1 MRGATATKQSKRL
14 LRSLRSLAMT
24 ARRRLPG
31 AELLL
36 EIEMAWMR
44 PYNRKGQLAPFML
57 AVIVILLIA
66 IMVTVNLGKISLTK
80 TNTANAADAGALAGA
95 STMANG
101 LNAIKD
107 ISAQM
112 FADYIATQ
120 VALRAGTCR
129 MQCWQAWIIYIMHL
143 VSEIALYAYARKIA
157 RDTLK
162 QAKESS
168 LQLAFSNAG
177 ITEAKP
183 RECKSRAPDGSCA
196 EQESWEDWTTRDSP
210 FEQWMQSGGYASG
223 SYSWPAPKKYGQS
236 SAGAQIN
243 SVTVTS
249 NPPSWSV
256 IPSLSIITFTVLV
269 DPCPAKG
276 SCCLC
281 PGGGPT
287 LMGIAKVT
295 GDTRPIRL
303 SVSRVEPDTNL
314 GLWGM
319 RYRKAGEA
327 GITSTSGGRAYGGSV
342 GPFGSDYDS
351 ELNEAN

>member
-1 MRGATATKQSKRL
+1 
-14 LRSLRSLAMT
+14 
-24 ARRRLPG
+24 
-31 AELLL
+31 
-36 EIEMAWMR
+36 MAWMR
-44 PYNRKGQLAPFML
+44 PYNRKGQLAPFMI

-143 VSEIALYAYARKIA
+143 VSEIALYAYARKISG
-157 RDTLK
+157 DTLK
-162 QAKESS
+162 EAERDS

-196 EQESWEDWTTRDSP
+196 EWESWEDWTTRDSP

-223 SYSWPAPKKYGQS
+223 SYTWPASKKYGQS
-236 SAGAQIN
+236 SASAQIN

-287 LMGIAKVT
+287 LTGIAKVT

-351 ELNEAN
+351 ELTEAN